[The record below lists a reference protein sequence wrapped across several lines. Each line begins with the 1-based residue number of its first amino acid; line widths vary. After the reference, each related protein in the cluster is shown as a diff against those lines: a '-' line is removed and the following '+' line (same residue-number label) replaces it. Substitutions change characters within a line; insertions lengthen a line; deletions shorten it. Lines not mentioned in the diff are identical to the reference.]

1 MAEQKERKKWTGKGI
16 GVAVLDTGIF
26 PHMDFDGRIAVF
38 KDFISGRRSCYDDNG
53 HGTHVAGILAGSG
66 AASGGKYCGMAPGA
80 HLAVLKVLDQRGN
93 GQKQDVVR
101 ALRWVLE
108 NRERYGIR
116 VVNISVGTTEKNR
129 NHSALIRAVEEVWD
143 AGLVVVTAAGNMGP
157 APGSITAPGCS
168 RKVITVGSSDLLS
181 GQDSI
186 SGIGPTRECVVKPD
200 LVTWGSGITSCS
212 ASGRD
217 KYAVKS
223 GTSMSTPRI
232 AGAAACML
240 EKDPRLTN
248 REIKM
253 LLRESA
259 RDLGYGKNQQGWGA
273 FDLEKFLSL

>member
-143 AGLVVVTAAGNMGP
+143 AGLVVVTAAGDG
-157 APGSITAPGCS
+157 ACA
-168 RKVITVGSSDLLS
+168 
-181 GQDSI
+181 GQY
-186 SGIGPTRECVVKPD
+186 
-200 LVTWGSGITSCS
+200 L
-212 ASGRD
+212 
-217 KYAVKS
+217 
-223 GTSMSTPRI
+223 
-232 AGAAACML
+232 
-240 EKDPRLTN
+240 
-248 REIKM
+248 
-253 LLRESA
+253 A
-259 RDLGYGKNQQGWGA
+259 RDAAGR
-273 FDLEKFLSL
+273 